1 MSGSKGRSR
10 KIDKNMNWLQ
20 IDTILWEMIS
30 KWNGKDKK
38 KLLESIS
45 KKFDWS
51 DKQTSKA
58 CEMHFTMREKKKL

>member
-20 IDTILWEMIS
+20 IDTILWEMVS

-58 CEMHFTMREKKKL
+58 CEMHFRMREKKKL